1 MTSFGQ
7 MNRRCEGGLGPTP
20 ALHKVGTLM
29 LPLARKETHMN
40 SPVLQLL
47 VLAGIAIF
55 LILRLR
61 SVLGT
66 REGFEKP
73 RMEAPT
79 QMRRSAPDLEVIEGG
94 PDPDVTDYVDADSD
108 AAIALTAMK
117 AADRDFVVRD
127 FLRGSRQ
134 AYEMILSGFEKGELA
149 EIKPYLSEDVYEA
162 FAGVVEAREKNGLS
176 VDFTF
181 VGISETSLV
190 DAEFDDATN
199 EAEISI
205 KFVAESTSAVYDKGG
220 DLIEGSA
227 TDVKKQR
234 DVWTFGRK
242 MGTGDPN
249 WFLVATGE

>member
-1 MTSFGQ
+1 
-7 MNRRCEGGLGPTP
+7 
-20 ALHKVGTLM
+20 
-29 LPLARKETHMN
+29 MN
-40 SPVLQLL
+40 SPVFQLL

-73 RMEAPT
+73 RVQKPEPP
-79 QMRRSAPDLEVIEGG
+79 RRSSLNLEVIEGG
-94 PDPDVTDYVDADSD
+94 PDPDVTDYVDADSED
-108 AAIALTAMK
+108 AVNLMAMK
-117 AADRDFVVRD
+117 DDDRSFNVRE
-127 FLRGSRQ
+127 FLRGARG
-134 AYEMILSGFEKGELA
+134 AYEMILTGFEKGNLS
-149 EIKPYLSEDVYEA
+149 EIKLFLSDDVYEA
-162 FAGVVEAREKNGLS
+162 FSDVVESRNDQGLS

-181 VGISETSLV
+181 VGISETTLKDVSYNTK
-190 DAEFDDATN
+190 TN

-205 KFVAESTSAVYDKGG
+205 KFIAESTSAVYDKGG
-220 DLIEGSA
+220 DLIEGSP

-234 DVWTFGRK
+234 DVWTFGRT

>member
-1 MTSFGQ
+1 
-7 MNRRCEGGLGPTP
+7 
-20 ALHKVGTLM
+20 
-29 LPLARKETHMN
+29 MN
-40 SPVLQLL
+40 SPVIQLL

-73 RMEAPT
+73 RVQAPT
-79 QMRRSAPDLEVIEGG
+79 PSRRSAPELEVIEGG

-108 AAIALTAMK
+108 TAVALTAMK
-117 AADRDFVVRD
+117 AADRSFNVRE
-127 FLRGSRQ
+127 FLRGARG
-134 AYEMILSGFEKGELA
+134 AYEMILTGFEKGELA
-149 EIKPYLSEDVYEA
+149 DIKPFLSDDVYEA
-162 FAGVVEAREKNGLS
+162 FAGVVEARTENGLS

-181 VGISETSLV
+181 VGISETTLV
-190 DAEFDDATN
+190 DAEFNEATN
-199 EAEISI
+199 EAEVSI
-205 KFVAESTSAVYDKGG
+205 KFIAESTSAVYDKGG
-220 DLIEGSA
+220 DLIEGSP

-234 DVWTFGRK
+234 DIWTFGRT